1 MKGRDVQSNG
11 ECMQVWFL
19 ELKLFWKILS
29 LKFLSSASPSPPSPR
44 RELCLVRAHDIKLTK
59 EAEKAQKDLAEAI
72 LEAEKNA
79 K

>member
-1 MKGRDVQSNG
+1 MKGRDVQSNR
-11 ECMQVWFL
+11 EYMQVWFL
-19 ELKLFWKILS
+19 GLKLFWKILS
-29 LKFLSSASPSPPSPR
+29 LKFLSSASPPPPR

>member
-11 ECMQVWFL
+11 DYMQVWFL
-19 ELKLFWKILS
+19 GLKLFWKFLS
-29 LKFLSSASPSPPSPR
+29 LKFLSSAPPHP

>member
-1 MKGRDVQSNG
+1 MEVFEFEIS
-11 ECMQVWFL
+11 FL
-19 ELKLFWKILS
+19 C
-29 LKFLSSASPSPPSPR
+29 PSPA

>member
-11 ECMQVWFL
+11 DYMQVWFL
-19 ELKLFWKILS
+19 GLKLFWKILS
-29 LKFLSSASPSPPSPR
+29 LKFLSSASPPPR